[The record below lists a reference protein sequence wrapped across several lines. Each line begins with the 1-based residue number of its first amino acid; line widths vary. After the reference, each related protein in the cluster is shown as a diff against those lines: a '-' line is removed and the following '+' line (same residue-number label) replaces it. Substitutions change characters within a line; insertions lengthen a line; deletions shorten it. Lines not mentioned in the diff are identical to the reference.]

1 MCNVS
6 AFCLLLINT
15 CCSMS
20 TIFLAMRY
28 CEPRSILVTYSNKKN
43 IKNKKWV
50 AISSRI
56 SKTYNLAVMDFF
68 FIILKHKNTERATI
82 VIYYYIDKTYVTIVL
97 YVGVQSQNMKIVHF
111 NIIKLLTLAPAVKTN
126 EKN

>member
-1 MCNVS
+1 M
-6 AFCLLLINT
+6 T
-15 CCSMS
+15 K
-20 TIFLAMRY
+20 
-28 CEPRSILVTYSNKKN
+28 ILY
-43 IKNKKWV
+43 
-50 AISSRI
+50 
-56 SKTYNLAVMDFF
+56 LAVMDFF
-68 FIILKHKNTERATI
+68 IIILKHKNTERATI